1 MAEDGVVLRYD
12 GNEVEL
18 PRVRGTVGEVAVDI
32 GDLRRETQLITLDN
46 GFMNTAACESAI
58 TYVDGEQGMLLYR
71 GYPIEELA
79 RDSTFLE
86 VAYLLLYGELPSRG
100 ELDDLADR
108 IIHHTLLVEDMK
120 RLFDAF
126 PKDAHPMAILSSA
139 TRALSSFYTD
149 FLNPND
155 PEAVEESAL
164 RLIAKLPTIAA
175 FAHKKSLGQ
184 PYVYPR
190 NDLYYTDNFLYM
202 MFAVPSEPYEI
213 DPLVARTLDVL
224 LVLHADHEQNL
235 STSTVRMVG
244 SGGADLFASIS
255 AGIDGLSGPAHGGA
269 NQAVVEMLER
279 IHRDGGNYQKYLDKA
294 KDRKDR
300 FRLTGFGHRVYK
312 NFDPRAE
319 IIKELADQVLDKLG
333 SSDALLEIARELE
346 QAALADDY
354 FVERRLYPNVDF
366 YSGIIYRAIGFP
378 IRSFPVLFAIGRLP
392 GWIAHWREMKADPA
406 TKIGRPRQL
415 YTGPKRREYV
425 PIGER

>member
-18 PRVRGTVGEVAVDI
+18 PRVRGTVGEVALDI
-32 GDLRRETQLITLDN
+32 GDLRRETQLITIDN

-58 TYVDGEQGMLLYR
+58 TYVDGEQGVLLYR

-86 VAYLLLYGELPSRG
+86 VAYLLLYGELPSRR
-100 ELDDLADR
+100 ELDDLAER
-108 IIHHTLLVEDMK
+108 ITQHTLLVEDMK

-126 PKDAHPMAILSSA
+126 PRDAHPMAILSSA

-244 SGGADLFASIS
+244 SGGADLFASIA

-279 IHRDGGNYQKYLDKA
+279 IHKDGGNYQKYLDKA

-319 IIKELADQVLDKLG
+319 IIKELADQVLDNLG

-378 IRSFPVLFAIGRLP
+378 IRSFPVLFGIGRLP
-392 GWIAHWREMKADPA
+392 GWIAQWREMKADPS